1 MADIGKAAEW
11 MEEGFAVQR
20 KEFKDGPNDEYHAT
34 EDGDI
39 VNQNIESLVFTLGD
53 LLAQDWELVQPQG
66 ATSDKRETEKGN
78 CISGIRETTDGSVD
92 GLR

>member
-34 EDGDI
+34 EDGGYRKP
-39 VNQNIESLVFTLGD
+39 EH
-53 LLAQDWELVQPQG
+53 
-66 ATSDKRETEKGN
+66 
-78 CISGIRETTDGSVD
+78 
-92 GLR
+92 